1 LQKWLKTVIGAVFIV
16 TFILSVIATRG
27 DHQPG
32 AAFWHYVP
40 GFYILLGLAGC
51 IAFILV
57 SKWLGK
63 HFLQRDDQYYEK
75 R

>member
-1 LQKWLKTVIGAVFIV
+1 LKKWQIIIIGLVFV
-16 TFILSVIATRG
+16 ATLALSVLTGGHHEAE
-27 DHQPG
+27 G
-32 AAFWHYVP
+32 AWWHHVP
-40 GFYILLGLAGC
+40 GFYIILGFAGC
-51 IAFILV
+51 VAFIVV